1 MNDFSPHNI
10 TFIHTGAIGDLV
22 QAAPLL
28 RAIRAQWPDAH
39 VTFIGRPER
48 GALLQ
53 MAALVDAVLDAET
66 CGLWRLTGD
75 GGGPLPRAL
84 AEADLVLDLLGL
96 EGAAALRA
104 RVVRLKPLPSDEWK
118 SSAAEWLL
126 AQAREVIA
134 LPAIPPE
141 PVLPV
146 SQAALESARAA
157 LAEKG
162 IGGPF
167 AAFHPGSGSARKN
180 WPMERFELL
189 AQRIREQAGRQVV
202 WLLGP
207 AEMERPGAPAA
218 DANDAVLADAPLE
231 TVAGVLARAD
241 VYIGNDSGVTQVA
254 AAVRGPGGRATP
266 TVALFG
272 PTDARV
278 WGPRGSHVRLLRP
291 VRRSPKGEGGSPDG
305 TMDTIG
311 LEGVWSAV
319 REALGEA
326 ASSGKAK
333 PRD

>member
-39 VTFIGRPER
+39 VTFIGRPQR

-53 MAALVDAVLDAET
+53 MAALVDAVVDAET
-66 CGLWRLTGD
+66 CGLWRLAGD
-75 GGGPLPRAL
+75 EGTSGPLPRAL

-96 EGAAALRA
+96 AALRG
-104 RVVRLKPLPSDEWK
+104 RVVRVEPLPPADWR

-126 AQAREVIA
+126 GQARGAIA
-134 LPAIPPE
+134 LPAVPPE

-146 SQAALESARAA
+146 SEAILESARAA
-157 LAEKG
+157 LAAKG
-162 IGGPF
+162 IGGGF
-167 AAFHPGSGSARKN
+167 AAIHPGSGSARKN
-180 WPMERFELL
+180 WPMERFEAL
-189 AQRIREQAGRQVV
+189 AHRIRKETGRQVV

-207 AEMERPGAPAA
+207 AEMERQGAPAA
-218 DANDAVLADAPLE
+218 DANDAVLADTPLE

-254 AAVRGPGGRATP
+254 AAVRGPGFAPTQRGFALATPGGRATP

-272 PTDARV
+272 PTDARI
-278 WGPRGSHVRLLRP
+278 WGPRGFHVRLLR
-291 VRRSPKGEGGSPDG
+291 SPDG
-305 TMDTIG
+305 TMGAIG
-311 LEGVWSAV
+311 TDEVWANV
-319 REALGEA
+319 RETLI
-326 ASSGKAK
+326 
-333 PRD
+333 